1 MTETLKV
8 MTDLSLPFSSF
19 FENLSWALFLPD
31 FPHCCL
37 FNRGAD
43 EVSTAI
49 LGDAVAENVEVTGL
63 RGLLRRPVDCRVM
76 RSH

>member
-1 MTETLKV
+1 VTETLKV

-43 EVSTAI
+43 QRRVPRKQAQLDCVVRGVRSSTLFWRKAP
-49 LGDAVAENVEVTGL
+49 GQGT
-63 RGLLRRPVDCRVM
+63 
-76 RSH
+76 